1 MYKRRRGAGVVLAL
15 VAVLIAVTGE
25 SSLAAEE
32 ASAPQVKEQQALDL
46 LKKMSDTLAA
56 ARSFAFSSRDTVEAP
71 SGTGQFLNFFAQSQ
85 VKVERPNKLAAKIG
99 GDAPPFDFYY
109 DGSKMAVYAPTEKL
123 YAETEAPGTIDELL
137 PFAVKKAGIIL
148 PFDDVLYSDPYT
160 VLTKNLTSAFYAG
173 YSNIHGQRCEH
184 LAFASA
190 GLQWQIWINDK
201 TSLPCLMMGT
211 MLDVQG
217 APRFAVEFSHWRL
230 DQKFSPKQ
238 FSLAKPEGAGEMEFG
253 TMAHQLTQPQ
263 GDAE

>member
-1 MYKRRRGAGVVLAL
+1 MYKRRRSAGVVLAL
-15 VAVLIAVTGE
+15 VAVLSALSGGVA
-25 SSLAAEE
+25 LAAEGTTPPKVME
-32 ASAPQVKEQQALDL
+32 PYALEL
-46 LKKMSDTLAA
+46 LKKMSDKLAA
-56 ARSFAFSSRDTVEAP
+56 AKSLAFRTRDTVEAP
-71 SGTGQFLNFFAQSQ
+71 GGTGQFLNFFAESQ
-85 VKVERPNKLAAKIG
+85 VMVERPNKLMAKIA

-109 DGSKMAVYAPTEKL
+109 DGSKMVVYAPTQKL
-123 YAETEAPGTIDELL
+123 YAATEAPGTIDELL

-160 VLTKNLTSAFYAG
+160 VLTKDLTSAFYAG
-173 YSNIHGQRCEH
+173 YSNFHGHRCEH

-201 TSLPCLMMGT
+201 TLLPCLMMGT

-238 FSLAKPEGAGEMEFG
+238 FSLTKPEGAGEMEFG
-253 TMAHQLTQPQ
+253 TMAHQLTHSQ
-263 GDAE
+263 GEAE